1 MKRLEIIANKSVQE
15 NILQSLE
22 THIEEFSY
30 TLIPVAHGK
39 GKAGSRLGTAIWPE
53 ENCMIISY
61 LTDQQAAAAKSLVA
75 AIKANFSREGIVMF
89 FMDAAKDPEPTGE
102 AIP

>member
-1 MKRLEIIANKSVQE
+1 VQE

-39 GKAGSRLGTAIWPE
+39 GKAGARLGTAIWPE
-53 ENCMIISY
+53 ENCMIITY
-61 LTDQQAAAAKSLVA
+61 VTDQQAAAAKSLVA
-75 AIKANFSREGIVMF
+75 EIKAHFPQEGIAMF
-89 FMDAAKDPEPTGE
+89 FMDASKDPEPPGE
-102 AIP
+102 ELP